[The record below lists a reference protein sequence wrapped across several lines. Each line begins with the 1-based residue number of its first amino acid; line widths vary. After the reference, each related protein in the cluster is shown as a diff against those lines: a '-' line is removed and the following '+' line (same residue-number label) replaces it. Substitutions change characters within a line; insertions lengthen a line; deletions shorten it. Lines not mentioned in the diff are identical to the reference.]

1 MGRRL
6 IVDEL
11 ITSVRNQLAEQ
22 NTESVTDDFI
32 LDALNRAQDF
42 ACNIFARHYEAPLLT
57 YKFVN
62 TTGSQAEYDI
72 PEEAMEQRLERIEV
86 SINGVFYPVTRLDPR
101 DATLFESQASISI
114 PYYYTVIGDKYRLIP
129 RASGIYPLRVWYMR
143 DPDPFVKSQGQITL
157 VNQASNYVILDNVGE
172 SLTTESDQLDSY
184 VNIVD
189 GQSGR
194 IKATMQV
201 QSIANG
207 RVTFRSSPIRSRV
220 LNKDILT
227 ALPFEADGVTPLIQP
242 DDYVCLIH
250 GSCVP
255 FIKKPLSNY
264 VIQYAVAEIRRALG
278 GPAELEEAVKRQM
291 EEEVEHSWVGR
302 ESSLRVK
309 AVSGIWGRPGIRRRV
324 LINSKG

>member
-6 IVDEL
+6 VVDEL
-11 ITSVRNQLAEQ
+11 IASVRMQLAEA
-22 NTESVTDDFI
+22 NTESVTDEFI

-42 ACNIFARHYEAPLLT
+42 ACNIFARHYDTPLLT
-57 YKFVN
+57 YTFV
-62 TTGSQAEYDI
+62 TTTSGTAEYDI
-72 PEEAMEQRLERIEV
+72 PEDALEQRIEMLEV
-86 SINGVFYPVTRLDPR
+86 SINGVFYPVTQLDKN
-101 DATLFESQASISI
+101 DITLFESQSAISI
-114 PYYYTVIGDKYRLIP
+114 PYYYCVIGDKYRLVP
-129 RASGIYPLRVWYMR
+129 RSSGTYPLRLWYMR
-143 DPDPFVKSQGQITL
+143 DPDPFVVQQGQVTL
-157 VNQASNYVILDNVGE
+157 VNLASNYLIVDEPG
-172 SLTTESDQLDSY
+172 SGLTTESDQLDSY
-184 VNIVD
+184 VNLVD

-207 RVTFRSSPIRSRV
+207 RITFRSSPIRTSV
-220 LNKDILT
+220 LNKTILT
-227 ALPFEADGVTPLIQP
+227 ALPLAADGVSSLVQP
-242 DDYVCLIH
+242 DDYVCLVH

-278 GPAELEEAVKRQM
+278 GPAELEEAVKKQM
-291 EEEVEHSWVGR
+291 EQEVERSWVGR
-302 ESSLRVK
+302 PSKLRVK